1 MGQKVHPYGFRLG
14 IHTDWKSRWFSEKQ
28 YRDYLEADL
37 RIRQYLLGQ
46 LPHAGISRIDIER
59 TRERVRIDAHT
70 ARPGIVIG
78 RRGAEA
84 ERLRSQLE
92 QMEQKIYGK
101 PVDVR
106 LNIIEVKQPELDAQ
120 LIAQGVAEQLAS
132 RVSFRRAMKKAVGT
146 AMRHGAQ
153 GVRVQCGGRLGGAEM
168 SRSEWYID
176 GQMPLHT
183 LRADID
189 YGLSEARTTF
199 GRIGVK
205 VWIYKG
211 PFQDLYASARDT
223 ARLRREA
230 ALAAGETVGR
240 GAEERAKA
248 RTASRKASEVKTR
261 RVAAQPATGPAPI
274 HESPQALK
282 GRRAKDEPDSAAAK
296 EDSAT
301 KARAGTGVSTDD
313 VGGAVPDPVANTDSA
328 GGESASLPEIEP
340 KAVTKKDEA
349 TTSQPDETTSPAET
363 TPADTEP
370 AETAPADTHG
380 SDEPK
385 PEGDEA

>member
-37 RIRQYLLGQ
+37 RIRQYLLGEM
-46 LPHAGISRIDIER
+46 PHAGISRIDIER

-78 RRGAEA
+78 RRGSEA
-84 ERLRSQLE
+84 ERLRSHLE
-92 QMEQKIYGK
+92 GMESKIYGK
-101 PVDVR
+101 PTDVR
-106 LNIIEVKQPELDAQ
+106 LNIIEVKQPELDAT

-146 AMRHGAQ
+146 VMRHGAE

-168 SRSEWYID
+168 SRVEWYID

-189 YGLSEARTTF
+189 YGFAEAKTTF

-211 PFQDLYASARDT
+211 PYQDVYAAARDA

-240 GAEERAKA
+240 GQEERDQQVASKRSEGTQAVAPRRRRRPVQDTEGTVSRSSPAEAKA
-248 RTASRKASEVKTR
+248 APSTPSEAPPEPQEASDDASPSVPGGVEVT
-261 RVAAQPATGPAPI
+261 VA
-274 HESPQALK
+274 
-282 GRRAKDEPDSAAAK
+282 
-296 EDSAT
+296 DSAT
-301 KARAGTGVSTDD
+301 D
-313 VGGAVPDPVANTDSA
+313 
-328 GGESASLPEIEP
+328 ESG
-340 KAVTKKDEA
+340 
-349 TTSQPDETTSPAET
+349 
-363 TPADTEP
+363 
-370 AETAPADTHG
+370 TAPGERTG
-380 SDEPK
+380 
-385 PEGDEA
+385 G

>member
-14 IHTDWKSRWFSEKQ
+14 VHTDWKSRWFTERQ
-28 YRDYLEADL
+28 YREYLEADL
-37 RIRQYLLGQ
+37 RIREYLLGQ

-78 RRGAEA
+78 RRGSEA

-92 QMEQKIYGK
+92 QMESKIYGK
-101 PVDVR
+101 PIDVR

-120 LIAQGVAEQLAS
+120 LLAQGVAEQLAS
-132 RVSFRRAMKKAVGT
+132 RVSFRRAMKKAVGS
-146 AMRHGAQ
+146 AIRNGAK

-168 SRSEWYID
+168 SRTEWYID

-183 LRADID
+183 LRADVD
-189 YGLSEARTTF
+189 YGLAEARTTF

-211 PFQDLYASARDT
+211 PFQDLYASARDQ

-240 GAEERAKA
+240 GAEERAAEKA
-248 RTASRKASEVKTR
+248 PAGTTVGPR
-261 RVAAQPATGPAPI
+261 RQ
-274 HESPQALK
+274 
-282 GRRAKDEPDSAAAK
+282 RRAS
-296 EDSAT
+296 
-301 KARAGTGVSTDD
+301 
-313 VGGAVPDPVANTDSA
+313 
-328 GGESASLPEIEP
+328 
-340 KAVTKKDEA
+340 AVT
-349 TTSQPDETTSPAET
+349 TTTAPRA
-363 TPADTEP
+363 
-370 AETAPADTHG
+370 APADQPADG
-380 SDEPK
+380 AGQAGDGAAPSDASPPEAAPSAASPPGAAPSDAGPPEVSPSDAGAPE
-385 PEGDEA
+385 PEGKE

>member
-14 IHTDWKSRWFSEKQ
+14 IHTDWKSRWFTEKQ
-28 YRDYLEADL
+28 YQEYLVADL
-37 RIRQYLLGQ
+37 RIREYLLGQ

-78 RRGAEA
+78 RRGTEA
-84 ERLRSQLE
+84 ERLRSHLE
-92 QMEQKIYGK
+92 LMESKLYGK
-101 PVDVR
+101 PTDVR

-120 LIAQGVAEQLAS
+120 LIAQGVAEQLVS

-146 AMRHGAQ
+146 AMRHGAK

-168 SRSEWYID
+168 SRREWYIE

-189 YGLSEARTTF
+189 YGFAEARTTF

-248 RTASRKASEVKTR
+248 RTTSRKASEVKTR

-274 HESPQALK
+274 HESPQSLK
-282 GRRAKDEPDSAAAK
+282 GRRVKDEPDSAAAK
-296 EDSAT
+296 EESAT
-301 KARAGTGVSTDD
+301 KAKAGTGVSTDD
-313 VGGAVPDPVANTDSA
+313 VGGAVPDPVADTDTA
-328 GGESASLPEIEP
+328 GGESASLPEVEP

-349 TTSQPDETTSPAET
+349 TTPGK
-363 TPADTEP
+363 
-370 AETAPADTHG
+370 ETAP
-380 SDEPK
+380 
-385 PEGDEA
+385 DEATPEEGGEA

>member
-14 IHTDWKSRWFSEKQ
+14 VHTDWKSRWFTEKQ

-37 RIRQYLLGQ
+37 RIREYLLGE

-59 TRERVRIDAHT
+59 TRERVRVDAHT

-78 RRGAEA
+78 RRGSEA
-84 ERLRSQLE
+84 ERLRSRLE
-92 QMEQKIYGK
+92 RMEQRIYGK

-146 AMRHGAQ
+146 SMRNGAK
-153 GVRVQCGGRLGGAEM
+153 GVRVQCSGRLGGAEM
-168 SRSEWYID
+168 SRTEWYID

-183 LRADID
+183 LRADVD
-189 YGLSEARTTF
+189 YGLAEARTTF

-211 PFQDLYASARDT
+211 PFRDIYATARDQ

-240 GAEERAKA
+240 GREERAQ
-248 RTASRKASEVKTR
+248 RRGERSEGTTVGPR
-261 RVAAQPATGPAPI
+261 RRRSG
-274 HESPQALK
+274 
-282 GRRAKDEPDSAAAK
+282 GRRGERRQPGTGNRPEIPDEVRAHAEAQRKEEGPPERPSGEGGSGEAK
-296 EDSAT
+296 EKTPAEPE
-301 KARAGTGVSTDD
+301 APQ
-313 VGGAVPDPVANTDSA
+313 VPDEVRA
-328 GGESASLPEIEP
+328 
-340 KAVTKKDEA
+340 KAT
-349 TTSQPDETTSPAET
+349 PAEST
-363 TPADTEP
+363 RTES
-370 AETAPADTHG
+370 E
-380 SDEPK
+380 DE
-385 PEGDEA
+385 

>member
-28 YRDYLEADL
+28 YKDYLEADL
-37 RIRQYLLGQ
+37 RIREYLLGQ

-84 ERLRSQLE
+84 ERLRSKLE
-92 QMEQKIYGK
+92 EMESKMYGK
-101 PVDVR
+101 PTDVR

-146 AMRHGAQ
+146 AMRHGAK
-153 GVRVQCGGRLGGAEM
+153 GIRVQCAGRLGGAEM
-168 SRSEWYID
+168 SRTEWYIE

-189 YGLSEARTTF
+189 YGFSEAKTTF

-205 VWIYKG
+205 VWIYRG
-211 PFQDLYASARDT
+211 PFQDMYATARDA

-230 ALAAGETVGR
+230 ALAAGETVGSGAKER
-240 GAEERAKA
+240 EARKTRAAKPKAEAPKAATEAPKAATEAPKAATEAPKAEEVAPE
-248 RTASRKASEVKTR
+248 TAA
-261 RVAAQPATGPAPI
+261 
-274 HESPQALK
+274 PQA
-282 GRRAKDEPDSAAAK
+282 AAPEAP
-296 EDSAT
+296 E
-301 KARAGTGVSTDD
+301 
-313 VGGAVPDPVANTDSA
+313 GGAS
-328 GGESASLPEIEP
+328 
-340 KAVTKKDEA
+340 
-349 TTSQPDETTSPAET
+349 
-363 TPADTEP
+363 
-370 AETAPADTHG
+370 
-380 SDEPK
+380 
-385 PEGDEA
+385 

>member
-14 IHTDWKSRWFSEKQ
+14 IHTDWKSRWFTEKQ
-28 YRDYLEADL
+28 YKEYLEADL
-37 RIRQYLLGQ
+37 RIREYLLGE

-59 TRERVRIDAHT
+59 TRERVRVDAHT

-78 RRGAEA
+78 RRGSEA
-84 ERLRSQLE
+84 ERLRSRLE
-92 QMEQKIYGK
+92 NMEQKIYGK

-146 AMRHGAQ
+146 AMRHGAK

-168 SRSEWYID
+168 SRQEWYID

-189 YGLSEARTTF
+189 YGFSEAKTTF

-205 VWIYKG
+205 VWIYRG
-211 PFQDLYASARDT
+211 PFQDIYASARDQ

-240 GAEERAKA
+240 GQQDRGSRRGAGGREGTTVGPRRSRRGAATKPRSGQSPAPESGEPETAQTSEATEAAPAKSVPDEVRAKA
-248 RTASRKASEVKTR
+248 
-261 RVAAQPATGPAPI
+261 
-274 HESPQALK
+274 
-282 GRRAKDEPDSAAAK
+282 
-296 EDSAT
+296 
-301 KARAGTGVSTDD
+301 
-313 VGGAVPDPVANTDSA
+313 
-328 GGESASLPEIEP
+328 
-340 KAVTKKDEA
+340 
-349 TTSQPDETTSPAET
+349 
-363 TPADTEP
+363 TPAASTQELAPDTTQEKST
-370 AETAPADTHG
+370 EDKTNG
-380 SDEPK
+380 SDDSGSK
-385 PEGDEA
+385 

>member
-14 IHTDWKSRWFSEKQ
+14 IHTDWKSRWFTEKQ
-28 YRDYLEADL
+28 YREYLQADL
-37 RIRQYLLGQ
+37 RIREYLLSQ

-84 ERLRSQLE
+84 ERLRSHLE
-92 QMEQKIYGK
+92 QMESKIYGK
-101 PVDVR
+101 PIDVR

-120 LIAQGVAEQLAS
+120 LLAQGVAEQLAS

-146 AMRHGAQ
+146 AMRHGAK

-168 SRSEWYID
+168 SRTEWYIE

-183 LRADID
+183 IRADVD
-189 YGLSEARTTF
+189 YGFSEAKTTF

-211 PFQDLYASARDT
+211 PFEDIYASARDV

-240 GAEERAKA
+240 GAEERAK
-248 RTASRKASEVKTR
+248 
-261 RVAAQPATGPAPI
+261 
-274 HESPQALK
+274 
-282 GRRAKDEPDSAAAK
+282 SAAAAAASSK
-296 EDSAT
+296 MPAGASPPSSSKTSSGSPPSSSKASSGTPSSSSKTVKSQSSSEGVPSSAEEEET
-301 KARAGTGVSTDD
+301 SAPVESSSEGVPS
-313 VGGAVPDPVANTDSA
+313 SA
-328 GGESASLPEIEP
+328 EEEPEQDAS
-340 KAVTKKDEA
+340 EA
-349 TTSQPDETTSPAET
+349 PPPSSPTSSQEMASPASEQ
-363 TPADTEP
+363 E
-370 AETAPADTHG
+370 E
-380 SDEPK
+380 E
-385 PEGDEA
+385 EAQ

>member
-14 IHTDWKSRWFSEKQ
+14 IYTDWKSRWYTEKQ

-78 RRGAEA
+78 RRGSEA
-84 ERLRSQLE
+84 ERLRSHLE
-92 QMEQKIYGK
+92 QMESKIYGK

-146 AMRHGAQ
+146 AMRHGAK
-153 GVRVQCGGRLGGAEM
+153 GIRVQCGGRLGGAEM

-189 YGLSEARTTF
+189 YGFSEAKTTF

-205 VWIYKG
+205 VWIYRG
-211 PFQDLYASARDT
+211 PFQDIYASVRDT

-240 GAEERAKA
+240 GAEERARQRRSEAEGVAKS
-248 RTASRKASEVKTR
+248 TAKKTAATKKASTPKKTTSKKT
-261 RVAAQPATGPAPI
+261 PTPKKKEAT
-274 HESPQALK
+274 SP
-282 GRRAKDEPDSAAAK
+282 
-296 EDSAT
+296 T
-301 KARAGTGVSTDD
+301 
-313 VGGAVPDPVANTDSA
+313 
-328 GGESASLPEIEP
+328 
-340 KAVTKKDEA
+340 DEA
-349 TTSQPDETTSPAET
+349 AEQTAPPVSAEQSQPEPAQVPEAVEVTPAGSVDETAGETPSPE
-363 TPADTEP
+363 E
-370 AETAPADTHG
+370 E
-380 SDEPK
+380 K
-385 PEGDEA
+385 

>member
-14 IHTDWKSRWFSEKQ
+14 IHTDWKSRWFTEKQ

-37 RIRQYLLGQ
+37 RIREYLLGQ

-78 RRGAEA
+78 RRGSEA
-84 ERLRSQLE
+84 ERLRSKLE
-92 QMEQKIYGK
+92 EMESRIYGK
-101 PVDVR
+101 PTDVR

-146 AMRHGAQ
+146 TMRHGAK
-153 GVRVQCGGRLGGAEM
+153 GIRVQCSGRLGGAEM
-168 SRSEWYID
+168 SRTEWYIE

-189 YGLSEARTTF
+189 YGFSEAKTTF

-211 PFQDLYASARDT
+211 PFQDIYASARDS

-240 GAEERAKA
+240 GAEDRARKA
-248 RTASRKASEVKTR
+248 RSTKAGATSTGGAAS
-261 RVAAQPATGPAPI
+261 
-274 HESPQALK
+274 SPSPGQK
-282 GRRAKDEPDSAAAK
+282 SAAAAAGA
-296 EDSAT
+296 EAGSLAT
-301 KARAGTGVSTDD
+301 GAAVAGKKKGDELEKGTAKTEVPEAST
-313 VGGAVPDPVANTDSA
+313 
-328 GGESASLPEIEP
+328 
-340 KAVTKKDEA
+340 
-349 TTSQPDETTSPAET
+349 PAET
-363 TPADTEP
+363 TRPSPTRDA
-370 AETAPADTHG
+370 TAPGGTA
-380 SDEPK
+380 
-385 PEGDEA
+385 PEGGDA

>member
-14 IHTDWKSRWFSEKQ
+14 IYTDWKSRWFTEKQ

-37 RIRQYLLGQ
+37 RIREYLLGQ

-78 RRGAEA
+78 RRGSEA
-84 ERLRSQLE
+84 ERLRSKLE
-92 QMEQKIYGK
+92 EMESKIYGK
-101 PVDVR
+101 PTDVR

-146 AMRHGAQ
+146 AMRHGAK
-153 GVRVQCGGRLGGAEM
+153 GVRVQCSGRLGGAEM
-168 SRSEWYID
+168 SRTEWYIE

-189 YGLSEARTTF
+189 YGFSEAKTTF

-211 PFQDLYASARDT
+211 PFQDIYASARDS

-240 GAEERAKA
+240 GADDRARKARSTKAGATSTSGKSASPSPGQKAAAAEAGAEAGSVATEAATGDAKKGDERAKG
-248 RTASRKASEVKTR
+248 TAKT
-261 RVAAQPATGPAPI
+261 
-274 HESPQALK
+274 
-282 GRRAKDEPDSAAAK
+282 SAADATAAEQTATPSPT
-296 EDSAT
+296 EDA
-301 KARAGTGVSTDD
+301 AAPGGT
-313 VGGAVPDPVANTDSA
+313 
-328 GGESASLPEIEP
+328 E
-340 KAVTKKDEA
+340 
-349 TTSQPDETTSPAET
+349 
-363 TPADTEP
+363 
-370 AETAPADTHG
+370 
-380 SDEPK
+380 
-385 PEGDEA
+385 EGK

>member
-14 IHTDWKSRWFSEKQ
+14 IHTDWKSRWFTEKQ
-28 YRDYLEADL
+28 YQEYLEADL
-37 RIRQYLLGQ
+37 RIREYLLGE

-78 RRGAEA
+78 RRGSEA
-84 ERLRSQLE
+84 ERLRSHLE
-92 QMEQKIYGK
+92 LMESRVSGK
-101 PVDVR
+101 PTDVR
-106 LNIIEVKQPELDAQ
+106 LNIIEVKQPELDAT

-132 RVSFRRAMKKAVGT
+132 RVAFRRAMKKAVGS
-146 AMRHGAQ
+146 AMRHGAK

-168 SRSEWYID
+168 SRTEWYIE

-183 LRADID
+183 LRADVD
-189 YGLSEARTTF
+189 YGFCEAKTTF

-240 GAEERAKA
+240 GAEERKA
-248 RTASRKASEVKTR
+248 QTEEKPAGTTARGRSRRKPKDDAPKVEAATEAPKAEE
-261 RVAAQPATGPAPI
+261 AAPVEETP
-274 HESPQALK
+274 
-282 GRRAKDEPDSAAAK
+282 AAK
-296 EDSAT
+296 PPPDRKVTPAASTEDSPAAT
-301 KARAGTGVSTDD
+301 EEE
-313 VGGAVPDPVANTDSA
+313 A
-328 GGESASLPEIEP
+328 GGDS
-340 KAVTKKDEA
+340 
-349 TTSQPDETTSPAET
+349 
-363 TPADTEP
+363 
-370 AETAPADTHG
+370 
-380 SDEPK
+380 
-385 PEGDEA
+385 

>member
-37 RIRQYLLGQ
+37 RIREYLLGE

-78 RRGAEA
+78 RRGSEA
-84 ERLRSQLE
+84 ERLRSKLE
-92 QMEQKIYGK
+92 QMESKIYGK
-101 PVDVR
+101 PIDVR

-120 LIAQGVAEQLAS
+120 LIAQGIAEQLAS

-146 AMRHGAQ
+146 SMRHGAK

-168 SRSEWYID
+168 SRVEWYID

-189 YGLSEARTTF
+189 YGFAEAKTTF

-205 VWIYKG
+205 VWIYRG
-211 PFQDLYASARDT
+211 PFQDIYASARDT

-240 GAEERAKA
+240 GAEERAGA
-248 RTASRKASEVKTR
+248 AS
-261 RVAAQPATGPAPI
+261 
-274 HESPQALK
+274 
-282 GRRAKDEPDSAAAK
+282 RRAKPTAASK
-296 EDSAT
+296 E
-301 KARAGTGVSTDD
+301 K
-313 VGGAVPDPVANTDSA
+313 
-328 GGESASLPEIEP
+328 IET
-340 KAVTKKDEA
+340 A
-349 TTSQPDETTSPAET
+349 PAET
-363 TPADTEP
+363 TPADDTNVEAT
-370 AETAPADTHG
+370 AESTVATAPGTTG
-380 SDEPK
+380 VVPPDEEK
-385 PEGDEA
+385 TEKEEK

>member
-14 IHTDWKSRWFSEKQ
+14 IHTDWKSRWFTEKQ

-37 RIRQYLLGQ
+37 RIREYLLGQ

-78 RRGAEA
+78 RRGSEA

-92 QMEQKIYGK
+92 HMESKIYGK
-101 PVDVR
+101 PTDVR

-132 RVSFRRAMKKAVGT
+132 RVSFRRAMKKAVGS
-146 AMRHGAQ
+146 AVRHGAK

-168 SRSEWYID
+168 SRTEWYIE

-189 YGLSEARTTF
+189 YGFSEAKTTF

-211 PFQDLYASARDT
+211 EFQDVYAAARDA

-240 GAEERAKA
+240 GEEERARAA
-248 RTASRKASEVKTR
+248 RT
-261 RVAAQPATGPAPI
+261 
-274 HESPQALK
+274 
-282 GRRAKDEPDSAAAK
+282 RRASAVTKTKVEPLPTQSPPDAVKRSREEAAAAAK
-296 EDSAT
+296 EAAASPPTEATAPPAPKDSPAPPAT
-301 KARAGTGVSTDD
+301 KDSD
-313 VGGAVPDPVANTDSA
+313 VTADATEDKAAPPSP
-328 GGESASLPEIEP
+328 GEKEE
-340 KAVTKKDEA
+340 
-349 TTSQPDETTSPAET
+349 
-363 TPADTEP
+363 
-370 AETAPADTHG
+370 G
-380 SDEPK
+380 SK
-385 PEGDEA
+385 

>member
-14 IHTDWKSRWFSEKQ
+14 IHTDWKSRWFTEKQ

-37 RIRQYLLGQ
+37 RIREYLLGQ

-78 RRGAEA
+78 RRGSEA
-84 ERLRSQLE
+84 ERLRSKLE
-92 QMEQKIYGK
+92 EMESKIYGK
-101 PVDVR
+101 PTDVR

-146 AMRHGAQ
+146 AMRHGAK

-168 SRSEWYID
+168 SRTEWYIE

-189 YGLSEARTTF
+189 YGFSEAKTTF

-211 PFQDLYASARDT
+211 PFQDIYASARDT

-240 GAEERAKA
+240 GADDRARKARSAKA
-248 RTASRKASEVKTR
+248 GATSTAGKASSPSPGQKAEAAKAGAESGS
-261 RVAAQPATGPAPI
+261 VAT
-274 HESPQALK
+274 
-282 GRRAKDEPDSAAAK
+282 AAA
-296 EDSAT
+296 
-301 KARAGTGVSTDD
+301 TDD
-313 VGGAVPDPVANTDSA
+313 AKTGDELEKGTAKTEGVDAPSA
-328 GGESASLPEIEP
+328 GQ
-340 KAVTKKDEA
+340 
-349 TTSQPDETTSPAET
+349 TSQPSATEDTSGAT
-363 TPADTEP
+363 GTEP
-370 AETAPADTHG
+370 
-380 SDEPK
+380 
-385 PEGDEA
+385 EGGEK